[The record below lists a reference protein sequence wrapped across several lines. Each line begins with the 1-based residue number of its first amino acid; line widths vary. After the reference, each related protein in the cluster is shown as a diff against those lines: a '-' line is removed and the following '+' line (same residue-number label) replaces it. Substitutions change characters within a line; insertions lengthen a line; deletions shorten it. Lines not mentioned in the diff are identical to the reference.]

1 MPAKAVAKR
10 RPKDKNPAPQKRTRL
25 SAAAKHATKPGSAHK
40 PCIAGIG
47 ASAGGFE
54 AIRAFLKS
62 MPAESGIAFVIVQHL
77 DPTHASLAA
86 ELFAKFT
93 TMPVSEARNGTLL
106 LANHVYTA
114 PSNKELAVTGG
125 RLRLTPRNQTEKPH
139 LPIDFFLIRSARTA
153 LHGPLASC
161 FQDPAPMARGA

>member
-1 MPAKAVAKR
+1 MATKAVAKR
-10 RPKDKNPAPQKRTRL
+10 RPKDKNPAPQKRARP